1 MTHLL
6 IAHFAN
12 EPTVSLIMGMLVPFS
27 IRFGVQLREKKNSL
41 ITGEDIAWSD
51 SVLIIRPYEVTA
63 TDILKAAKKH
73 GKCSIVYLD
82 DDLLHIPDLHI
93 NMLRTII
100 SKLLKKRNQAEL
112 QKCLS
117 TCDILWGSSPV
128 LVDKYRKYVK
138 NGRCVRCDVTADV
151 TRMKQANMETDYPHI
166 LFAGGSDHAEL
177 LNHYVIPAINRI
189 ADKYP
194 KLQITCIGVTKTQ
207 INPCEASINFIPW
220 NNDYEEY
227 RKTVEKGQYHIGI
240 AVIEEDDFYK
250 CKYYNKFIEY
260 SLLGMM
266 GIYTNCE
273 PYTLIVQHG
282 VNGLLADA
290 SVDSWAENIA
300 FAIEH
305 PQNCREYVN
314 NAQNLIRE
322 RFERGKLLDDI
333 KAAMPE
339 ICEQHGSHCM
349 KIAFHH
355 RYIRNICAKLAM
367 TVVEAYDQFVS
378 KVENSIFYYK

>member
-1 MTHLL
+1 MAHLL
-6 IAHFAN
+6 VAHFAN

-27 IRFGVQLREKKNSL
+27 IRFGIQLREKKNSL
-41 ITGEDIAWSD
+41 ITSEDIAWSD
-51 SVLIIRPYEVTA
+51 SILIIRPYDVTA
-63 TDILKAAKKH
+63 TDIVKAAKKY
-73 GKCSIVYLD
+73 GKSSIVYLD

-117 TCDILWGSSPV
+117 MCDILWGSSPV
-128 LVDKYRKYVK
+128 LVNKYRQYVK
-138 NGRCVRCDVTADV
+138 NGRCVRCDVTADI
-151 TRMKQANMETDYPHI
+151 TRMKQVDMETGYPHI

-177 LNHYVIPAINRI
+177 LNQYIIPAINKI

-194 KLQITCIGVTKTQ
+194 KLQITCIGVTKVQ
-207 INPCEASINFIPW
+207 IKPCKAHIKFIPW
-220 NNDYEEY
+220 NNNYEEY
-227 RKTVEKGQYHIGI
+227 RKTVDEGQYHIGI
-240 AVIEEDDFYK
+240 AVIKEDEFYK

-290 SVDSWAENIA
+290 TVDSWAENIA

-305 PQNCREYVN
+305 PQNCREYVY

-322 RFERGKLLDDI
+322 KFEIGKLLDEI
-333 KAAMPE
+333 RIAMPE
-339 ICEQHGSHCM
+339 ICEQHGSYSIKVTYHQRFI
-349 KIAFHH
+349 K
-355 RYIRNICAKLAM
+355 NICAKMAM
-367 TVVEAYDQFVS
+367 TVVEMYDKLISMVGR
-378 KVENSIFYYK
+378 E